1 MSQVISAPHPLAA
14 ALIERLQS
22 RPESRILDFAAG
34 SGRNA
39 EALRRAGFAVV
50 TIDDDAAAS
59 EKALEALPSRF
70 DAILSTHGLLHG
82 SPETIGARVR
92 SIAAHLEPGGLLY
105 ATFGSRR
112 DARFGLGERIDD
124 STFAPLDGDERG
136 VAHVYFDRQRML
148 ALLNPL
154 FAVES
159 LEERGVD
166 DVAGSWAHSQRP
178 LRGAAHWFAIA
189 RKP

>member
-1 MSQVISAPHPLAA
+1 M
-14 ALIERLQS
+14 ERLHS

-50 TIDDDAAAS
+50 AIDDDAAAS
-59 EKALEALPSRF
+59 EQALEELPNRF
-70 DAILSTHGLLHG
+70 DAVVSTHGLLHG
-82 SPETIGARVR
+82 SCETIASRVR
-92 SIAAHLEPGGLLY
+92 RIAAHLEPGGLFY
-105 ATFGSRR
+105 ATFGSTR

-136 VAHVYFDRQRML
+136 VAHVYFDRQGVL
-148 ALLNPL
+148 ALLDPH
-154 FAVES
+154 FEVES
-159 LEERGVD
+159 IEEHGVD
-166 DVAGSWAHSQRP
+166 DVAGSWAHRERA